1 MFLNAKSPRF
11 ITGKPDLLNSDGK
24 LAVSVPLINHGA
36 AVASNIRITDVA
48 LEAATRLEPAGMP
61 VFLGT
66 LAIDNVVLVNAKFD
80 ATNLVLGGKYRVDI
94 KGTYESGDATY
105 RFAVDRSIFVPASE
119 RPFIDLL
126 NAHVEVSAKPN
137 KTSYMLFND
146 EQLDSPQHINTFS
159 LDVVAPIVVTGT
171 PKGWEVET
179 DNRSYVLWYSAGSQ
193 LPDPNNV
200 APGKSLGGFEIQNP
214 AKGSESTGFSL
225 TAWNHQTND
234 SGLAV
239 LGSVLSPAR

>member
-24 LAVSVPLINHGA
+24 LAVSVPLINRGA
-36 AVASNIRITDVA
+36 AVASSIRITDVA
-48 LEAATRLEPAGMP
+48 LDAATRLEPAGMP

-80 ATNLVLGGKYRVDI
+80 ASSLVLGGKYQVNI

-105 RFAVDRSIFVPASE
+105 RFAVDRSISVPTSE

-126 NAHVEVSAKPN
+126 SAHVEVSAKPN
-137 KTSYMLFND
+137 KISYVLFND
-146 EQLDSPQHINTFS
+146 EPHDSPQQINTFS
-159 LDVVAPIVVTGT
+159 LDVVAPVVVTGT

-179 DNRSYVLWYSAGSQ
+179 DNKSYVLWYSAGSQ
-193 LPDPNNV
+193 LPDRNNI
-200 APGKSLGGFEIQNP
+200 APGKSLGGFEIQYP
-214 AKGSESTGFSL
+214 SKGTESTGFSL

-234 SGLAV
+234 SGLGV